1 MVKTEQDVDK
11 GYAWMVLA
19 GTIVTFRTRRKMT
32 ETSLLSYRLVRTLPP
47 CVDQSIFAVS
57 SEQIL
62 KALVRLY
69 AWYAPL
75 MFPCNKVRFSRVE
88 AN

>member
-1 MVKTEQDVDK
+1 MVKTELDVDK

-19 GTIVTFRTRRKMT
+19 GTIVIFRTRPKMT
-32 ETSLLSYRLVRTLPP
+32 ESSLLSYRLVRTFPP

-57 SEQIL
+57 SKQML
-62 KALVRLY
+62 KTLVRLY
-69 AWYAPL
+69 AWSAPL
-75 MFPCNKVRFSRVE
+75 MFRCNKVRFSRVE